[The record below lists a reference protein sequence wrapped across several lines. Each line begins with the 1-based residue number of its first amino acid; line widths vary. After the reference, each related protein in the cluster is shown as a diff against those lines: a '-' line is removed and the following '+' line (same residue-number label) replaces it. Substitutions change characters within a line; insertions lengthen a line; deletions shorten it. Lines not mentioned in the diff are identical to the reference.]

1 MTVKY
6 FKLLGY
12 RFLSTKIWNFL
23 DFVLILEMHYI
34 INSCKNMC
42 KIYGNNDAKS
52 CNTWSFPSYRE
63 EEIHTKLADMFD
75 RFAEL

>member
-1 MTVKY
+1 M
-6 FKLLGY
+6 
-12 RFLSTKIWNFL
+12 S
-23 DFVLILEMHYI
+23 
-34 INSCKNMC
+34 

-63 EEIHTKLADMFD
+63 EEIHKKLADMFD